1 MEQPLS
7 MKLMRAVLCLF
18 TLAATLVSPFVGA
31 QAQTAEKTLANGLRV
46 IVKEDHRAPTV
57 VSMVWYKAGSIDEFN
72 GSTGVAHVLEHMM
85 FKGTRG
91 VPSGEFSRLIAAAGG
106 RENAFTSRDFTGYHQ
121 QLHKSSLE
129 LSFRLEADRMA
140 NLVISKEEFDKE
152 IRVVMEERR
161 LRTED
166 QPRGVLNEQL
176 MAAVFT
182 AHPYG
187 RPVVGW
193 MSDLQNM
200 THTDALDWYQR
211 WYTPNNAMI
220 VVAGDVAAAEVFA
233 LAEKYFGAIKQR
245 AVPARK
251 PQDEPAQVG
260 IRRISVKAAAE
271 LPVLTMAWRAPVLR
285 DVENETEPY
294 ALEMLAGVLD
304 GSDAARLTGTLVRE
318 EKIANA
324 VNAGYDNTQRG
335 PALFMISGI
344 PATGRT
350 VEELERAIRREVAKI
365 AADGVSED
373 ELKRIKAQVIA
384 GQVFERDSIYFQAM
398 QIGSMEIGGYPHR
411 SIEVMLKKLQ
421 AVTAAEVQAVAKKF
435 LIDDSLTIAV
445 LDPQPVEGRKP
456 APAIQGLRH
465 GQ

>member
-1 MEQPLS
+1 
-7 MKLMRAVLCLF
+7 MRHQFRIKAMHAFLCVVAAVAVLALRPA
-18 TLAATLVSPFVGA
+18 L
-31 QAQTAEKTLANGLRV
+31 AQTVEKTLANGLRV

-72 GSTGVAHVLEHMM
+72 GTTGVAHVLEHMM
-85 FKGTRG
+85 FKGTSN
-91 VPSGEFSRLIAAAGG
+91 VPGGEFSRLVAAAGG

-121 QLHKSSLE
+121 QLHKSQLE

-140 NLVISKEEFDKE
+140 NLIISKAEFDKE
-152 IRVVMEERR
+152 INVVMEERR

-166 QPRGVLNEQL
+166 QARGVVNEQL
-176 MAAVFT
+176 MSAIFT

-187 RPVVGW
+187 RPVIGW
-193 MSDLQNM
+193 MSDLQSM
-200 THTDALDWYQR
+200 TYTDALDWYQR
-211 WYTPNNAMI
+211 WYAPNNAI
-220 VVAGDVAAAEVFA
+220 VVVAGDVAANDVFA
-233 LAEKYFGAIKQR
+233 MAEKYFGPLKPK
-245 AVPARK
+245 VMPVRK
-251 PQDEPAQVG
+251 PQDEPPQRG
-260 IRRISVKAAAE
+260 IRRISVKAPAE
-271 LPVLTMAWRAPVLR
+271 LPALTMAWRAPVLR

-304 GSDAARLTGTLVRE
+304 GGEAARLTSTLVRE

-335 PALFMISGI
+335 PGLFMVTGI

-350 VEELERAIRREVAKI
+350 IEELERALRRELAKI
-365 AADGVSED
+365 ATDGVSEE

-384 GQVFERDSIYFQAM
+384 GQVFERDSIFFQAM
-398 QIGSMEIGGYPHR
+398 QIGSLEVAGYPHR
-411 SIEVMLKKLQ
+411 TIDVMLKKLQ
-421 AVTAAEVQAVAKKF
+421 AVTAAEVQAVAKKY
-435 LIDDSLTIAV
+435 LTDDSLTIAV

-456 APAIQGLRH
+456 APATQGIRH

>member
-1 MEQPLS
+1 
-7 MKLMRAVLCLF
+7 
-18 TLAATLVSPFVGA
+18 
-31 QAQTAEKTLANGLRV
+31 
-46 IVKEDHRAPTV
+46 
-57 VSMVWYKAGSIDEFN
+57 
-72 GSTGVAHVLEHMM
+72 
-85 FKGTRG
+85 
-91 VPSGEFSRLIAAAGG
+91 
-106 RENAFTSRDFTGYHQ
+106 
-121 QLHKSSLE
+121 
-129 LSFRLEADRMA
+129 
-140 NLVISKEEFDKE
+140 
-152 IRVVMEERR
+152 
-161 LRTED
+161 
-166 QPRGVLNEQL
+166 

-350 VEELERAIRREVAKI
+350 VEELERAIRRELAKI